1 MTLNDTLT
9 CVDENECLTPSSCS
23 QVCVDTKGSYK
34 CECAAG
40 YQLMPNQRTCKLAS
54 KPITV
59 CRVYFAG
66 HCDRILFPLP
76 SLDAQFTIYVDVLHA
91 RRLLLHAQWL
101 LSYTRGGCCY
111 TRVDC
116 AVTRTVIAVLQM
128 TR

>member
-54 KPITV
+54 KP
-59 CRVYFAG
+59 R
-66 HCDRILFPLP
+66 
-76 SLDAQFTIYVDVLHA
+76 
-91 RRLLLHAQWL
+91 
-101 LSYTRGGCCY
+101 
-111 TRVDC
+111 TRVSSLPPSSVHPAIPC
-116 AVTRTVIAVLQM
+116 MCNLHVL
-128 TR
+128 